1 MHNHLLTG
9 ARSRLIRLFFLCL
22 LVAGPTAQIMAD
34 ETPTA
39 SGTDEATM
47 QQLEERIIKR
57 LQEGPWLQQ
66 QIEQG
71 ILAHERKKAEAQR
84 AAKQKQARLKA
95 EKAKAVRPVDM
106 KRDHVQGNPD
116 ATISLIEY
124 SDFECPYC
132 KRYHPTPKKVLES
145 YGDKVNWVYRHYPL
159 RFHNPGAQKQSEAS
173 ECAAEL
179 GGNDAFWKYTDALYT
194 RTKSGGRG
202 FPLTKLVPL
211 AVELGLD
218 SQTFKEC
225 LDSGR
230 YAARVKEDMDEGI
243 SIGVTGTPATILRN
257 NKTGEVSFKSGAA
270 SLAVFK
276 AEIDKLLKPSAETN
290 K

>member
-1 MHNHLLTG
+1 MHDSLLTG
-9 ARSRLIRLFFLCL
+9 ANLVRLIL
-22 LVAGPTAQIMAD
+22 LTLLASGSITRTLAD
-34 ETPTA
+34 EAPTS
-39 SGTDEATM
+39 SGADEASL

-71 ILAHERKKAEAQR
+71 ILAHERKKAGAQR
-84 AAKQKQARLKA
+84 AARDKQARLQA
-95 EKAKAVRPVDM
+95 EKAKAVRPVDV

-132 KRYHPTPKKVLES
+132 KRFHATPKQVLES
-145 YGDKVNWVYRHYPL
+145 YGDSVNWVYRHYPL
-159 RFHNPGAQKQSEAS
+159 RFHNPGAQKQAEAS
-173 ECAAEL
+173 ECAGEL
-179 GGNDAFWKYTDALYT
+179 GGNVAFWKYTDGLYT

-202 FPLTKLVPL
+202 FPLAQLVPL
-211 AVELGLD
+211 AEEQGLD
-218 SQTFKEC
+218 SQAFKEC

-230 YAARVKEDMDEGI
+230 YAARVKEDLDEGI
-243 SIGVTGTPATILRN
+243 SIGVTGTPATIMRN
-257 NKTGEVSFKSGAA
+257 NKTGEVSFRSGAA

-276 AEIDKLLKPSAETN
+276 TEIDKLLKPSA
-290 K
+290 KAKK